1 MGSFRPNSV
10 QSCLPQCL
18 DASSPTA
25 HRVVAMEAA
34 VKPGTGSAKPYGAM
48 VSPETRENPKLR
60 VRLGR
65 WLKEQALQP
74 TWLLKTLGIKPKD

>member
-1 MGSFRPNSV
+1 
-10 QSCLPQCL
+10 
-18 DASSPTA
+18 
-25 HRVVAMEAA
+25 MEAA

-74 TWLLKTLGIKPKD
+74 TWLLRTLGIKPKD